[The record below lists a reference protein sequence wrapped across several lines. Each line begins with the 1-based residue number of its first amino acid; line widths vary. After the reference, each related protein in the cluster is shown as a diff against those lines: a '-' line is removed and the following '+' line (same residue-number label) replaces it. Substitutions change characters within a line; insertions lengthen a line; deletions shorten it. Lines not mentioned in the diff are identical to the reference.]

1 MVVHGVD
8 ICRSLHFKFYLRASH
23 IPYGSTKVTAT
34 LCFKNHDFSGDMI
47 LMFALLP
54 GMFSS
59 ISWHH
64 VIVCLETSETT
75 IESGFVAGFSAPFKR
90 VALGRCEGFLPAMPD
105 DEEEAREIHLRSG
118 RLW

>member
-1 MVVHGVD
+1 
-8 ICRSLHFKFYLRASH
+8 
-23 IPYGSTKVTAT
+23 
-34 LCFKNHDFSGDMI
+34 MI

-54 GMFSS
+54 CMFSS

-64 VIVCLETSETT
+64 VIVPQNHGTPASHCLETA
-75 IESGFVAGFSAPFKR
+75 IEPGFAAGFSAPFKR